1 MNMDLDTVLP
11 WILISLPEII
21 VLTAATLLLLLDL
34 VLRGPG
40 RGVVLARLAIGI
52 VAVAAFTSWT
62 LAGTTALGYSEL
74 FVIDDFATFFKMV
87 LYLATWL
94 VILLSI
100 DYLRIE
106 GSPPGEYYALLLY
119 ALAGMLIMV
128 SAADLITIYV
138 GLELM
143 SLSVY
148 VLVGFRHRDPRSTE
162 AAIKYLILGGLATA
176 ILLYGVSLG
185 YGLTGTTQ
193 LADFATALRGEA
205 SGEHDPFL
213 VLATVLMLS
222 GFVFKVAAVPFHMW
236 APDVYEGAPTSITAY
251 LSVAPK
257 AAAFAVI
264 LRVLYGALPTADGI
278 WLLLVTVIA
287 VATLAIGTFVALV
300 QSNIKRMLA
309 YSSIAHA
316 GYALLGIVAGG
327 VDGMASVMFY
337 LLIYAFMNLGI
348 FAAVILMHSNAVR
361 SEAIDDYQGLN
372 RNHPGLA
379 LLMLI
384 FLFSLAGIPPTAG
397 FFAKFYIFFALIDT
411 GHVALAVI
419 AVLMSVVAA
428 YFYLRIVMLI
438 YMREPE
444 QAFAIA
450 TPRPVRIALAVA
462 VAGTLLLG
470 VLPAWFLDL
479 ARNSTLALT

>member
-1 MNMDLDTVLP
+1 M
-11 WILISLPEII
+11 
-21 VLTAATLLLLLDL
+21 LT
-34 VLRGPG
+34 
-40 RGVVLARLAIGI
+40 
-52 VAVAAFTSWT
+52 
-62 LAGTTALGYSEL
+62 
-74 FVIDDFATFFKMV
+74 
-87 LYLATWL
+87 
-94 VILLSI
+94 
-100 DYLRIE
+100 
-106 GSPPGEYYALLLY
+106 
-119 ALAGMLIMV
+119 
-128 SAADLITIYV
+128 
-138 GLELM
+138 
-143 SLSVY
+143 
-148 VLVGFRHRDPRSTE
+148 
-162 AAIKYLILGGLATA
+162 
-176 ILLYGVSLG
+176 
-185 YGLTGTTQ
+185 
-193 LADFATALRGEA
+193 
-205 SGEHDPFL
+205 
-213 VLATVLMLS
+213 
-222 GFVFKVAAVPFHMW
+222 GFVFKIAAVPFHMW
-236 APDVYEGAPTSITAY
+236 VPDVYEGAPTSITAY

-264 LRVLYGALPTADGI
+264 LRVLYGALPATNDI

-327 VDGMASVMFY
+327 ADGMASVMFY

-348 FAAVILMHSNAVR
+348 FAAVILMHSNAMR
-361 SEAIDDYQGLN
+361 SEAIDDYRGLN

-428 YFYLRIVMLI
+428 YFYLRVVMLI
-438 YMREPE
+438 YMQDPE
-444 QAFAIA
+444 QSFAIA

-479 ARNSTLALT
+479 ARNSTLTLT